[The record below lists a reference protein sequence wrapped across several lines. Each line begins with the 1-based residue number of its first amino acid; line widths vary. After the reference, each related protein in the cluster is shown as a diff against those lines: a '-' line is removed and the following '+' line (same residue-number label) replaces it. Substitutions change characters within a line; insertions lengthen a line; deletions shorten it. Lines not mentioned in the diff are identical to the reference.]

1 MHPTRDGSHPSPGRP
16 LRWEP
21 GQSGYRRLLL
31 GLFLAGVATFAQL
44 YSPQGLLPLVAA
56 DLQVDSHQAALLV
69 SAATAGLALSVLPW
83 SFAGDRWGRRRA
95 IGFSLTAACVFAVAG
110 GLADSFVLLLALR
123 FAEGLAHGGV
133 AALAVALI
141 VEEVEPHAVTTATG
155 TYIAGTSLGG
165 LAGRLL
171 AAPVGEAAGWHAGML
186 AVTVAGVLCTAGFL
200 LVTPAARHVTP
211 RRRALSQVAAAVGDN
226 LRSPVLCAV
235 YLQGAL
241 LMGGF
246 VALYNYVGFA
256 ATAPPLGWPLSAVA
270 LLFLAYLAGTWTS
283 PWAGALARRH
293 GRRRVLLAATTA
305 MAAGALLT
313 VLQRPLSLILGLL
326 LFTGAFFAAHS
337 VASGWAGVA
346 ARGGRAQSTSLYNL
360 GYYGGSSL
368 FGWLAGTVFEAAGWP
383 ATVLGVVALAVCAAV
398 VAVLVLPADR
408 QAAG

>member
-1 MHPTRDGSHPSPGRP
+1 MDPSRDGSHQDAEGTE
-16 LRWEP
+16 RWAP
-21 GQSGYRRLLL
+21 GQAGYRRLLF
-31 GLFLAGVATFAQL
+31 GLFLAGIATFAQL

-56 DLQVDSHQAALLV
+56 DLQVTSHEAALLV
-69 SAATAGLALSVLPW
+69 SAATAGLALSVIPW
-83 SFAGDRWGRRRA
+83 SFASDRWGRRRA
-95 IGFSLTAACVFAVAG
+95 IAVSMVSACVFAVAG
-110 GLADSFVLLLALR
+110 ALATAFPLLLALR

-141 VEEVEPHAVTTATG
+141 VEEVESFAVTLAAG
-155 TYIAGTSLGG
+155 TYIAGTTLGG
-165 LAGRLL
+165 LSGRLM
-171 AAPVGEAAGWHAGML
+171 AAPIGEAAGWHAGML
-186 AVTVAGVLCTAGFL
+186 TVTGVGVLCVIGFL
-200 LVTPAARHVTP
+200 LVTPQARHFVRRPTP
-211 RRRALSQVAAAVGDN
+211 LSGVVAAAVEN

-256 ATAPPLGWPLSAVA
+256 VTAEPLSWPLSVVA

-283 PWAGALARRH
+283 PWAGSLALRF
-293 GRRRVLLAATTA
+293 GRYRVLTGASLV

-313 VLQRPLSLILGLL
+313 IVQSPFTLIPGLL

-337 VASGWAGVA
+337 VASSWAGLA

-368 FGWLAGTVFEAAGWP
+368 FGWLAGVVFEAAGWA
-383 ATVLGVVALAVCAAV
+383 ATVLGIVG
-398 VAVLVLPADR
+398 LVLCATAVATLVLRRAAHAD
-408 QAAG
+408 